1 MSVMSSRPALRWL
14 VPAAA
19 VAVVVGGGAAV
30 GTLAATAEPSLPP
43 RTAQQLLVDLQTA
56 RLDGLS
62 GTVVQSADLGLPKL
76 PNLSGGGSG
85 TADIT
90 SLLTDTNTLRV
101 WYSGPDK
108 TRVALMGTLG
118 ETDVIRNG
126 KDVWLWSSK
135 ANKATHRTIS
145 DADAQAHQLPNDLPI
160 TPQEA
165 ADKALAAVD
174 PSTEVSVGRSATIAG
189 RDAYEL
195 VLAPRDKTS
204 LVGQVRIAIDATEHV
219 PLRLEVYPKGSDQ
232 TAFQIAFTQVDF
244 ARPDDEQFRF
254 NPPPGAAV
262 EEETGTPEADKP
274 DAGLPGHRDGAKT
287 PEEAGLSTVGSGW
300 TTVMVVKG
308 DGKQAEGAEASQAAQ
323 VFKALTPVSGAW
335 GSGHLL
341 SGRLFS
347 ALITDSGNIY
357 AGLVSPERLYEVALE
372 NK

>member
-1 MSVMSSRPALRWL
+1 MNSRPALRWL

-62 GTVVQSADLGLPKL
+62 GTVVQSADLGLPNL
-76 PNLSGGGSG
+76 PNLSGAGSG
-85 TADIT
+85 TADIA
-90 SLLTDTNTLRV
+90 SLLTDTNQLRV

-126 KDVWLWSSK
+126 KDLWLWSSK
-135 ANKATHRTIS
+135 QNKATHRTIS
-145 DADAQAHQLPNDLPI
+145 DADTRSHQLPTDLPL

-165 ADKALAAVD
+165 ADRALAAVD
-174 PSTEVSVGRSATIAG
+174 PTTEVSVGRSATIAG

-195 VLAPRDKTS
+195 VLAPRDKAS

-219 PLRLEVYPKGSDQ
+219 PLRLEIYPKGSDQ
-232 TAFQIAFTQVDF
+232 TAFQIAFTQIDF
-244 ARPDDEQFRF
+244 ARPDEAQFRF

-262 EEETGTPEADKP
+262 EESTGVPEAAKP
-274 DAGLPGHRDGAKT
+274 DRPEGAPKT
-287 PEEAGLSTVGSGW
+287 AEEAGVTTVGEGW
-300 TTVMVVKG
+300 TTVVVAKG
-308 DGKQAEGAEASQAAQ
+308 GEDAAAGQQDEQAKQVLG
-323 VFKALTPVSGAW
+323 VLTPVSGAW

-347 ALITDSGNIY
+347 ALLTDDGAIY

-372 NK
+372 HK

>member
-1 MSVMSSRPALRWL
+1 
-14 VPAAA
+14 

-30 GTLAATAEPSLPP
+30 GTLAATAEPILPP

-62 GTVVQSADLGLPKL
+62 GTVVQSANLGLPNL

-85 TADIT
+85 TANVAA
-90 SLLTDTNTLRV
+90 LLTGTNQLRV

-126 KDVWLWSSK
+126 KDLWLWSSEQ
-135 ANKATHRTIS
+135 NKATHRTIS
-145 DADAQAHQLPNDLPI
+145 DADAKAHQLPSDLPV

-165 ADKALAAVD
+165 ADRALAAVD
-174 PSTEVSVGRSATIAG
+174 PTTEVTVGRSATIAG

-195 VLAPRDKTS
+195 VLAPRDKAS
-204 LVGQVRIAIDATEHV
+204 LVGQVRIAIDAKEHV
-219 PLRLEVYPKGSDQ
+219 PLRLEIYPKDSDQ

-244 ARPDDEQFRF
+244 ARPDDAQFRF
-254 NPPPGAAV
+254 NPPPGAVV
-262 EEETGTPEADKP
+262 EEATGTPAKP
-274 DAGLPGHRDGAKT
+274 DAGHGAKK
-287 PEEAGLSTVGSGW
+287 PEDAGFTTVGEGW
-300 TTVMVVKG
+300 TTVAVVKG
-308 DGKQAEGAEASQAAQ
+308 DKEAASAGETDERAQ
-323 VFKALTPVSGAW
+323 VLSLLTPVSGAW

-347 ALITDSGNIY
+347 VLLTDKGTIY
-357 AGLVSPERLYEVALE
+357 AGLVAPERLYEVATE
-372 NK
+372 HP

>member
-1 MSVMSSRPALRWL
+1 MSVTKALRARPALRWL

-62 GTVVQSADLGLPKL
+62 GTVVQSANLGLPNL
-76 PNLSGGGSG
+76 PNLGGGGGS
-85 TADIT
+85 ADIA

-118 ETDVIRNG
+118 ETDIIRNG
-126 KDVWLWSSK
+126 KDLWMWSSK
-135 ANKATHRTIS
+135 ENQAVHRTIS
-145 DADAQAHQLPNDLPI
+145 DADTKAHPLPDDLPL

-165 ADKALAAVD
+165 ADRALAAVD
-174 PSTEVSVGRSATIAG
+174 PSTEVTVGRSATIAG

-195 VLAPRDKTS
+195 VLAPRDKAS
-204 LVGQVRIAIDATEHV
+204 LVGQVRIAIDAEEYV
-219 PLRLEVYPKGSDQ
+219 PLRLEIYPKDTDQ

-244 ARPDDEQFRF
+244 ARPDDAQFRF
-254 NPPPGAAV
+254 NPPPGAKV
-262 EEETGTPEADKP
+262 EESAGTLTRPDASDKP
-274 DAGLPGHRDGAKT
+274 ADSPDVKL
-287 PEEAGLSTVGSGW
+287 VGEGW
-300 TTVMVVKG
+300 TTVAVVKG
-308 DGKQAEGAEASQAAQ
+308 DDAKADKSEEAAQ
-323 VFKALTPVSGAW
+323 VLSLLTPVSGAW

-341 SGRLFS
+341 ESRLFS
-347 ALITDSGNIY
+347 VLLSDDGTMY
-357 AGLVSPERLYEVALE
+357 AGLVAPERLYEVAAE
-372 NK
+372 QK

>member
-1 MSVMSSRPALRWL
+1 MSVMKALSARPALRWL

-62 GTVVQSADLGLPKL
+62 GTVVQSANLGLPAL

-85 TADIT
+85 TADIA
-90 SLLTDTNTLRV
+90 SLLTDTNQLRV

-126 KDVWLWSSK
+126 KDLWMWSSK
-135 ANKATHRTIS
+135 ENKAVHRTIS
-145 DADAQAHQLPNDLPI
+145 DADTKAHPLPQDLPL

-165 ADKALAAVD
+165 ADRALAAVD
-174 PSTEVSVGRSATIAG
+174 PTTEVTVGRSATIAG

-195 VLAPRDKTS
+195 VLAPRDKAS
-204 LVGQVRIAIDATEHV
+204 LVGQVRIAIDAKEYV
-219 PLRLEVYPKGSDQ
+219 PLRLEIYPKDSDQ

-244 ARPDDEQFRF
+244 ARPDDAQFRF
-254 NPPPGAAV
+254 NPPPGAEV
-262 EEETGTPEADKP
+262 EESTGTPAKP
-274 DAGLPGHRDGAKT
+274 GAGAPGHGAKT
-287 PEEAGLSTVGSGW
+287 PEDAGFTTVGEGW
-300 TTVMVVKG
+300 TTVAVVKG
-308 DGKQAEGAEASQAAQ
+308 DKDGKADQTEEGAQILGM
-323 VFKALTPVSGAW
+323 LTPVSGAW

-347 ALITDSGNIY
+347 VLLTDSGTIY
-357 AGLVSPERLYEVALE
+357 AGLVAPERLYEVATE
-372 NK
+372 HR

>member
-1 MSVMSSRPALRWL
+1 MPVMNSRPALRWL

-62 GTVVQSADLGLPKL
+62 GTVVQSADLGLPNL
-76 PNLSGGGSG
+76 PSLAGGGSG

-90 SLLTDTNTLRV
+90 SLLTDTNQLRV

-126 KDVWLWSSK
+126 KDLWLWSSK
-135 ANKATHRTIS
+135 ENKAVHRTIS
-145 DADAQAHQLPNDLPI
+145 DADTKAHPLPSDLPM

-165 ADKALAAVD
+165 ADRALAAVD
-174 PSTEVSVGRSATIAG
+174 PTTEVTVGRSATIAG

-195 VLAPRDKTS
+195 VLAPRDKAS
-204 LVGQVRIAIDATEHV
+204 LVGEVRIAIDAAEHV
-219 PLRLEVYPKGSDQ
+219 PLRLEVFPKGSDQ

-244 ARPDDEQFRF
+244 ARPDDAQFRF
-254 NPPPGAAV
+254 NPPPGAQV
-262 EEETGTPEADKP
+262 DESTGLPEAAKP
-274 DAGLPGHRDGAKT
+274 DTAPKT
-287 PEEAGLSTVGSGW
+287 PEDAGFTTVGEGW
-300 TTVMVVKG
+300 TTVAVVEGGEDGEAGQEG
-308 DGKQAEGAEASQAAQ
+308 DQAAQ
-323 VFKALTPVSGAW
+323 VLSMLTPVSGAW

-347 ALITDSGNIY
+347 VLLSDDGTVY
-357 AGLVSPERLYEVALE
+357 AGLVAPERLYEVALE
-372 NK
+372 HK

>member
-19 VAVVVGGGAAV
+19 VVVVVGGGAAV

-62 GTVVQSADLGLPKL
+62 GTVVQSADLGLPNL
-76 PNLSGGGSG
+76 PDLGGGSG
-85 TADIT
+85 TADIA

-108 TRVALMGTLG
+108 ARVALMGTLG
-118 ETDVIRNG
+118 ETDFIRNG
-126 KDVWLWSSK
+126 TDVWLWSSNE
-135 ANKATHRTIS
+135 NKATHHKVS
-145 DADAQAHQLPNDLPI
+145 DADTRAHRLEGLPM

-165 ADKALAAVD
+165 ADRALAAVD
-174 PSTEVSVGRSATIAG
+174 PSTEVTVGRSATIAG

-195 VLAPRDKTS
+195 VLAPRDKAS
-204 LVGQVRIAIDATEHV
+204 LVGQVRIAIDAKEHV
-219 PLRLEVYPKGSDQ
+219 PLRLEVYPKDSDQ

-244 ARPDDEQFRF
+244 ARPDDAQFRF
-254 NPPPGAAV
+254 NPPPGAKV
-262 EEETGTPEADKP
+262 EESTSMPDATRPHPGKPEDGTPPKLPE
-274 DAGLPGHRDGAKT
+274 DAGLTTDG
-287 PEEAGLSTVGSGW
+287 EGW
-300 TTVMVVKG
+300 TTVVVVKG
-308 DGKQAEGAEASQAAQ
+308 DGTKPAEEAEAATVLSM
-323 VFKALTPVSGAW
+323 LTPVSGAW

-347 ALITDSGNIY
+347 VLLTDGGDIY
-357 AGLVSPERLYEVALE
+357 AGLVAPERLYEVALE
-372 NK
+372 HR

>member
-43 RTAQQLLVDLQTA
+43 RTAKQLLVDLQTA
-56 RLDGLS
+56 RLEGVS

-76 PNLSGGGSG
+76 PALSGGGSG
-85 TADIT
+85 SADIT
-90 SLLTDTNTLRV
+90 SLLTSTNTLRV

-108 TRVALMGTLG
+108 ARVALMGTLG

-126 KDVWLWSSK
+126 KDVWMWSSK
-135 ANKATHRTIS
+135 ENKAVHATVS
-145 DADAQAHQLPNDLPI
+145 DADTRSHGLADLPI

-165 ADKALAAVD
+165 ADRALAAVD
-174 PSTEVSVGRSATIAG
+174 PTTEVTVGRSATIAG

-195 VLAPRDKTS
+195 VLAPRDKAS
-204 LVGQVRIAIDATEHV
+204 LVGQVRIAIDAVEHV

-254 NPPPGAAV
+254 NPPPGATV
-262 EEETGTPEADKP
+262 EESKTLPEPGKP
-274 DAGLPGHRDGAKT
+274 DLGKLEPGKQPKLPDDAGVTTDGT
-287 PEEAGLSTVGSGW
+287 GW
-300 TTVMVVKG
+300 TTVVVVKG
-308 DGKQAEGAEASQAAQ
+308 DEAGKPSDDAEAAQ
-323 VFKALTPVSGAW
+323 VLGMLTPVSGAW

-347 ALITDSGNIY
+347 VLLTDKGDVY
-357 AGLVSPERLYEVALE
+357 AGLVAPERLYEVALE
-372 NK
+372 HK

>member
-56 RLDGLS
+56 RLEGVS
-62 GTVVQSADLGLPKL
+62 GTVVQSADLGLPNL

-85 TADIT
+85 SADIA

-108 TRVALMGTLG
+108 ARVALMGTLG
-118 ETDVIRNG
+118 ETDIIRNG
-126 KDVWLWSSK
+126 TDAWLWSSK
-135 ANKATHRTIS
+135 TNTATHRKIS
-145 DADAQAHQLPNDLPI
+145 DADTRAHDLSNLPL

-165 ADKALAAVD
+165 ADRALAAVD
-174 PSTEVSVGRSATIAG
+174 PSTEVTVGRSATIAG

-219 PLRLEVYPKGSDQ
+219 PLRLEVYPKGSDE
-232 TAFQIAFTQVDF
+232 TAFQIAFTQIDF
-244 ARPDDEQFRF
+244 SRPDDAQFRF
-254 NPPPGAAV
+254 NPPPGAKV
-262 EEETGTPEADKP
+262 EEDTKPAPGTREKAQKAPKSPE
-274 DAGLPGHRDGAKT
+274 DAGLTTDGT
-287 PEEAGLSTVGSGW
+287 GW
-300 TTVMVVKG
+300 TTVVMAKG
-308 DGKQAEGAEASQAAQ
+308 DGSDKPSDEAEAAKVLSM
-323 VFKALTPVSGAW
+323 LTPVSGDW

-347 ALITDSGNIY
+347 VLLTDKGDIY
-357 AGLVSPERLYEVALE
+357 AGLVAPERLYEVALE

>member
-1 MSVMSSRPALRWL
+1 MSSRPALRWL

-56 RLDGLS
+56 RLEGVS

-76 PNLSGGGSG
+76 PGLSGGGSG
-85 TADIT
+85 AADIT
-90 SLLTDTNTLRV
+90 SLLTNTNTLRV

-108 TRVALMGTLG
+108 ARVALMGTLG

-126 KDVWLWSSK
+126 KDVWMWSSK
-135 ANKATHRTIS
+135 ENKAIHGTVS
-145 DADAQAHQLPNDLPI
+145 DADTRTHGLADLPI

-165 ADKALAAVD
+165 ADRALAAVD
-174 PSTEVSVGRSATIAG
+174 PTTEVTVGRSATIAG

-195 VLAPRDKTS
+195 VLAPRDKAS
-204 LVGQVRIAIDATEHV
+204 LVGQVRIAIDAVEHV

-254 NPPPGAAV
+254 NPPPGAKV
-262 EEETGTPEADKP
+262 EESTDVPQLGQ
-274 DAGLPGHRDGAKT
+274 PGAAEREKAARDSDVT
-287 PEEAGLSTVGSGW
+287 TVGEGW
-300 TTVMVVKG
+300 TTVVVVKG
-308 DGKQAEGAEASQAAQ
+308 GEQDQSASEQAEAA
-323 VFKALTPVSGAW
+323 KMLGMLTPVNGAW

-347 ALITDSGNIY
+347 VLITDKGNVY

-372 NK
+372 HR